1 MVAFRMTS
9 ERARLTILDGWRA
22 LSILLVL
29 AAHLLPLG
37 PKRLQLNDAAAP
49 MGMALFFTLSGFLI
63 TRLLLSVDVRSFLIR
78 RFCRIVPL
86 AWLAIL
92 IVLPFN
98 QVGLPV
104 YAAHLLFY
112 GNLPPFW
119 LVPMTAHLWSLC
131 VEMQFYVGIAMV
143 VAIFGKR
150 GLYLILPACL
160 AVTLGRVLTGTEI
173 SIITW
178 LRADEILAGGIVA
191 LAYTGH
197 LGEWPARLASRLNV
211 YWLLPLVFLAS
222 HPALGPI
229 AYLRPYMTS
238 LMVFVSLVNAPARL
252 TRIAEHGLTQWIAT
266 ISYALYVVHGVL
278 ANTWLGEGDIL
289 IKYLKRPLLIGLTF
303 LLAHLSTFRWEQ
315 PWIRFAK
322 QITSKPDRPRAVP
335 VEGT

>member
-1 MVAFRMTS
+1 MSDVRG
-9 ERARLTILDGWRA
+9 RLSLLDGWRA

-37 PKRLQLNDAAAP
+37 PKWLQLNDAVAP

-78 RFCRIVPL
+78 RFCRIIPL

-98 QVGLPV
+98 QAGLPT
-104 YAAHLLFY
+104 YSAHLLFY
-112 GNLPPFW
+112 GNVPPFW

-131 VEMQFYVGIAMV
+131 VEMQFYVSIAIV
-143 VAIFGKR
+143 VALLGRR
-150 GLYLILPACL
+150 GLYLILPACF

-178 LRADEILAGGIVA
+178 FRADEILAGGIVA

-197 LGEWPARLASRLNV
+197 LGQWPGRLAARLNV
-211 YWLLPLVFLAS
+211 YWLVPLVLLS
-222 HPALGPI
+222 CHPALG
-229 AYLRPYMTS
+229 AVGYLRPYTTS
-238 LMVFVSLVNAPARL
+238 FMVFVSLVTAPSRL
-252 TRIAEHGLTQWIAT
+252 VRVAEHAATQWIAT

-278 ANTWLGEGDIL
+278 VNTWLGEGDTL
-289 IKYLKRPLLIGLTF
+289 VKYLKRPLLIGLTF
-303 LLAHLSTFRWEQ
+303 LLAHLSTHRWE
-315 PWIRFAK
+315 
-322 QITSKPDRPRAVP
+322 
-335 VEGT
+335 